1 MNSCRRVLVVAP
13 NPLVANRVVGW
24 ASSEGHQTLV
34 CTDFAEAKP
43 ELEAR
48 PPDLLVTELKL
59 GAYNGLH
66 LAIRAQSGGL
76 HTPTIIIGEPD
87 ALLEAEAHQLHA
99 QYISQ
104 PIEGGA
110 FAETARAILGA

>member
-110 FAETARAILGA
+110 FADTARAILGV

>member
-1 MNSCRRVLVVAP
+1 MNLRRVLVVAP
-13 NPLVANRVVGW
+13 NKLVARRVVGW
-24 ASSEGHQTLV
+24 ASSEEHQALV
-34 CTDFAEAKP
+34 WTDFAEAKP

-48 PPDLLVTELKL
+48 PPDLLVTELKV
-59 GAYNGLH
+59 GAYKGLH
-66 LAIRAQSGGL
+66 LAMRAQSGGL

-87 ALLEAEAHQLHA
+87 AALEAEAHQLHA

>member
-1 MNSCRRVLVVAP
+1 M
-13 NPLVANRVVGW
+13 
-24 ASSEGHQTLV
+24 TM
-34 CTDFAEAKP
+34 
-43 ELEAR
+43 
-48 PPDLLVTELKL
+48 
-59 GAYNGLH
+59 
-66 LAIRAQSGGL
+66 RAQSGGL

-87 ALLEAEAHQLHA
+87 AALEAEAHQLHA